1 MFTNA
6 TILVNGDTESES
18 ALVGIGEDTAEDG
31 YDGRVFYYFESL
43 DEIAEKHTDSETAE
57 YFTVLGVDARCFGCD
72 YVVEDCMPYCLD
84 DGSQTVLLCGECM
97 PGK

>member
-6 TILVNGDTESES
+6 TILVKGDTASET
-18 ALVGIGEDTAEDG
+18 ALVGIGEPNTED
-31 YDGRVFYYFESL
+31 DFDPRVFYYFETI
-43 DEIAEKHTDSETAE
+43 DEIDEKHTDPATAE